1 MVLERVTGVVFAG
14 NAALT
19 NLGEFGSAADGQG
32 INPTNPVNPTDPSI
46 EEQIQTPAYED
57 GWTEAVVTSKN
68 FPPIEEVNGVLRTI
82 SHQAC
87 YVLQEGIAEWDA
99 NTTYSNTSIVKSI
112 NGDELAFYISKVDG
126 QSGHIPEGDDG
137 TYWVK
142 AIITGDREIGVP
154 QITLDFTSSLPSN
167 CIDLVGQEEP
177 YSGDFAQL
185 YSIYGTTYNDGTEAA
200 GNFRLPDFRNRTIWG
215 GTTAGYIEAGLP
227 NITGTTDITDR
238 VGVNNPTQTGAFTT
252 AAGSTKRAADEG
264 TTNTTEKLKFDASLS
279 NSIYGNSNTVQPPV
293 VKVRV
298 FTRYK

>member
-57 GWTEAVVTSKN
+57 GWTEAVVTTKN

-87 YVLQEGIAEWDA
+87 YLLQEGIAEWDA
-99 NTTYSNTSIVKSI
+99 NTVYSNTSIVKSI
-112 NGDELAFYISKVDG
+112 NGNELSFYISQVDG

-154 QITLDFTSSLPSN
+154 QITLDFTSTLPSN
-167 CIDLVGQEEP
+167 CIDLLGQEEP
-177 YSGDFAQL
+177 IAGDFAQL
-185 YSIYGTTYNDGTEAA
+185 YSIYGTTYNNGTEAA
-200 GNFRLPDFRNRTIWG
+200 GKFRLPDFRDRVFWG
-215 GTTAGYIEAGLP
+215 GDSAGYIDAGLP
-227 NITGTTDITDR
+227 NIIGNFGR
-238 VGVNNPTQTGAFTT
+238 VEDPNANGAFTLGNSYNS
-252 AAGSTKRAADEG
+252 AAQGSGDNQRGIHFE
-264 TTNTTEKLKFDASLS
+264 ASDS
-279 NSIYGNSNTVQPPV
+279 NSIYGNSATVQPPAI
-293 VKVRV
+293 KVRV
-298 FTRYK
+298 YTRYK